1 MKKKILFVF
10 ILVSFT
16 AAAKAQF
23 DPSKA
28 QVNGNF
34 QIDAQTYQVDEGIQ
48 LNDINGKK
56 TGLNGFGN
64 VTYRYG
70 NFTAGLRYE
79 AYLPPLNG
87 FDAEHEGQ
95 GIAHRY
101 VKYSGDLLDITV
113 GNFYDQFGNG
123 LIFRSYEEWTL
134 GLDNAMDGVHIRLKP
149 YDGITL
155 KGVYG
160 TQRHYWNEYE
170 NQNRGIVR
178 GVDAEVNV
186 NLLVESLV
194 SSKTRI
200 ILGGSFVSKYEKDN
214 PFSDYKLPENVGAY
228 AGRLNL
234 RHGKWSLQS
243 EYAYKINDPNSRNN
257 YIFKNGEAFWLSANY
272 SQRGLGVIVSAKRI
286 DNFSFSSMR
295 SPSVGKA
302 PDINFLPPLAYQHA
316 YTLPAMYPYNT
327 QPNGEMGV
335 SGEVFYTI
343 PRKTTLG
350 GKYGTRLS
358 LNYSLIHGIDRQP
371 LPGDSTLSKPGT
383 DGYVSDFFKV
393 GDIKHYRD
401 FSVQIDKKVNSDLK
415 FVAGYTWLDYNVE
428 VVEEEIAQGNR
439 FYKMHTGLL
448 DVTYKLD
455 TKKAIRVELQY
466 LSMEQDSGNWAM
478 ALAEYSIS
486 PNWFFTVQDQYNFN
500 NPKSNNTYHYYTF
513 GVAYARKA
521 TRISVSYGRQ
531 REGIICVGGICRQV
545 PASSG
550 LNLTITSSF

>member
-1 MKKKILFVF
+1 MKKKLLFVF
-10 ILVSFT
+10 LLLGI
-16 AAAKAQF
+16 AIAAKAQF

-28 QVNGNF
+28 QVSGNF
-34 QIDAQTYQVDEGIQ
+34 QIDAQTYQEDAGIQ
-48 LNDINGKK
+48 INDINGK
-56 TGLNGFGN
+56 TSGLNGFGN
-64 VTYRYG
+64 IIYRYG
-70 NFTAGLRYE
+70 DFSAGVRYE

-87 FDAEHEGQ
+87 FDAEYEGQ

-134 GLDNAMDGVHIRLKP
+134 GLDNSMDGVHIRLKP
-149 YDGITL
+149 VDGVTL

-160 TQRHYWNEYE
+160 TQRYYWIDYE
-170 NQNRGIVR
+170 NKNRGIVR
-178 GVDAEVNV
+178 GIDAEVNL
-186 NLLVESLV
+186 NRIFKSLS

-200 ILGGSFVSKYEKDN
+200 TLGGSFVSKYEQDD

-257 YIFKNGEAFWLSANY
+257 FIFKNGEAFWLSANY

-295 SPSVGKA
+295 TPSVGTA
-302 PDINFLPPLAYQHA
+302 PDINFLPPLAYQHS

-327 QPNGEMGV
+327 QPNGEMGI

-343 PRKTTLG
+343 PRKTALG
-350 GKYGTRLS
+350 GKYGTKLS
-358 LNYSLIHGIDRQP
+358 LNYSLIHGIDRKP
-371 LPGDSTLSKPGT
+371 LPGQNTISEPGT
-383 DGYVSDFFKV
+383 DGYQSDFFEV
-393 GDIKHYRD
+393 GDVKHYRD
-401 FSVQIDKKVNSDLK
+401 LSVQMDKKINSDLK

-428 VVEEEIAQGNR
+428 VVEEEIAAGNR
-439 FYKMHTGLL
+439 FYEMHTGLL
-448 DVTYKLD
+448 DITYKLS
-455 TKKAIRVELQY
+455 TKKAIRMELQY
-466 LSMEQDSGNWAM
+466 LSMGQDSGNWAM

-500 NPKSNNTYHYYTF
+500 NPKSDNTYHYYTF
-513 GVAYARKA
+513 GVAYAKSA
-521 TRISVSYGRQ
+521 TRVSVSYGRQ
-531 REGIICVGGICRQV
+531 REGIICVGGVCRQV

>member
-1 MKKKILFVF
+1 MKKKLLFVF
-10 ILVSFT
+10 FLLGI
-16 AAAKAQF
+16 AIAAKAQF

-28 QVNGNF
+28 QVSGNF
-34 QIDAQTYQVDEGIQ
+34 QIDAQTYQEDAGIQ
-48 LNDINGKK
+48 INDINGK
-56 TGLNGFGN
+56 TSGLNGFGN
-64 VTYRYG
+64 IIYRYG
-70 NFTAGLRYE
+70 DFSAGVRYE

-87 FDAEHEGQ
+87 FDAEYEGQ

-134 GLDNAMDGVHIRLKP
+134 GLDNSMDGVHVRLKP
-149 YDGITL
+149 VDGVTL

-160 TQRHYWNEYE
+160 TQRYYWIDYE
-170 NQNRGIVR
+170 NKNRGIVR
-178 GVDAEVNV
+178 GIDAEVNL
-186 NLLVESLV
+186 NRIFKSLS

-200 ILGGSFVSKYEKDN
+200 TLGGSFVSKYEQDD

-257 YIFKNGEAFWLSANY
+257 FIFKNGEAFWLSANY

-295 SPSVGKA
+295 TPSVGTA
-302 PDINFLPPLAYQHA
+302 PDINFLPPLAYQHS

-327 QPNGEMGV
+327 QPNGEMGI

-343 PRKTTLG
+343 PRKTALG
-350 GKYGTRLS
+350 GKYGTKLS
-358 LNYSLIHGIDRQP
+358 LNYSLIHGIDRKP
-371 LPGDSTLSKPGT
+371 LPGQNTISEPGT
-383 DGYVSDFFKV
+383 DGYQSDFFEV
-393 GDIKHYRD
+393 GDVKHYRD
-401 FSVQIDKKVNSDLK
+401 LSVQMDKKINSDLK

-428 VVEEEIAQGNR
+428 VVEEEIAAGNR
-439 FYKMHTGLL
+439 FYEMHTGLL
-448 DVTYKLD
+448 DITYKLS
-455 TKKAIRVELQY
+455 TKEAIRMELQY

-500 NPKSNNTYHYYTF
+500 NPKSDNTYHYYTF
-513 GVAYARKA
+513 GVAYAKSA
-521 TRISVSYGRQ
+521 TRVSVSYGRQ
-531 REGIICVGGICRQV
+531 REGIICVGGVCRQV

>member
-1 MKKKILFVF
+1 MKKKLLFVF
-10 ILVSFT
+10 FLLGI
-16 AAAKAQF
+16 AIAAKAQF

-28 QVNGNF
+28 QVSGNF
-34 QIDAQTYQVDEGIQ
+34 QIDAQTYQEDAGIQ
-48 LNDINGKK
+48 INDINGK
-56 TGLNGFGN
+56 TSGLNGFGN
-64 VTYRYG
+64 IIYRYG
-70 NFTAGLRYE
+70 DFSAGVRYE

-87 FDAEHEGQ
+87 FDAEYEGQ

-134 GLDNAMDGVHIRLKP
+134 GLDNSMDGVHVRLKP
-149 YDGITL
+149 VDGVTL

-160 TQRHYWNEYE
+160 TQRYYWIDYE
-170 NQNRGIVR
+170 NKNRGIVR
-178 GVDAEVNV
+178 GIDAEVNL
-186 NLLVESLV
+186 NRIFKSLS

-200 ILGGSFVSKYEKDN
+200 TLGGSFVSKYEQDD

-257 YIFKNGEAFWLSANY
+257 FIFKNGEAFWLSANY

-295 SPSVGKA
+295 TPSVGTA
-302 PDINFLPPLAYQHA
+302 PDINFLPPLAYQHS

-327 QPNGEMGV
+327 QPNGEMGI

-343 PRKTTLG
+343 PRKTALG
-350 GKYGTRLS
+350 GKYGTKLS
-358 LNYSLIHGIDRQP
+358 LNYSLIHGIDRKP
-371 LPGDSTLSKPGT
+371 LPGQNTISEPGT
-383 DGYVSDFFKV
+383 DGYQSDFFEV
-393 GDIKHYRD
+393 GDVKHYRD
-401 FSVQIDKKVNSDLK
+401 LSVQMDKKINSDLK

-428 VVEEEIAQGNR
+428 VVEEEIAAGNR
-439 FYKMHTGLL
+439 FYEMHTGLL
-448 DVTYKLD
+448 DITYKLS
-455 TKKAIRVELQY
+455 TKKAIRMELQY

-500 NPKSNNTYHYYTF
+500 NPKSDNTYHYYTF
-513 GVAYARKA
+513 GVAYAKSA
-521 TRISVSYGRQ
+521 TRVSVSYGRQ
-531 REGIICVGGICRQV
+531 REGIICVGGVCRQV

>member
-1 MKKKILFVF
+1 MKKKLLFVF
-10 ILVSFT
+10 LLLGI
-16 AAAKAQF
+16 AIAAKAQF

-28 QVNGNF
+28 QVSGNF
-34 QIDAQTYQVDEGIQ
+34 QIDAQTYQEDAGIQ
-48 LNDINGKK
+48 INDINGK
-56 TGLNGFGN
+56 TSGLNGFGN
-64 VTYRYG
+64 IIYRYG
-70 NFTAGLRYE
+70 DFSAGVRYE

-87 FDAEHEGQ
+87 FDAEYEGQ

-134 GLDNAMDGVHIRLKP
+134 GLDNSMDGVHIRLKP
-149 YDGITL
+149 VDGVTL

-160 TQRHYWNEYE
+160 TQRYYWIDYE
-170 NQNRGIVR
+170 NKNRGIVR
-178 GVDAEVNV
+178 GIDAEVNL
-186 NLLVESLV
+186 NRIFKSLS

-200 ILGGSFVSKYEKDN
+200 TLGGSFVSKYEQDD

-257 YIFKNGEAFWLSANY
+257 FIFKNGEAFWLSANY

-295 SPSVGKA
+295 TPSVGTA
-302 PDINFLPPLAYQHA
+302 PDINFLPPLAYQHS

-327 QPNGEMGV
+327 QPNGGMGI

-343 PRKTTLG
+343 PRKTALG
-350 GKYGTRLS
+350 GKYGTKLS
-358 LNYSLIHGIDRQP
+358 LNYSLIHGIDRKP
-371 LPGDSTLSKPGT
+371 LPGQNTISEPGT
-383 DGYVSDFFKV
+383 DGYQSDFFEV
-393 GDIKHYRD
+393 GDVKHYRD
-401 FSVQIDKKVNSDLK
+401 LSVQMDKKINSDLK

-428 VVEEEIAQGNR
+428 VVEEEIAAGNR
-439 FYKMHTGLL
+439 FYEMHTGLL
-448 DVTYKLD
+448 DITYKLS
-455 TKKAIRVELQY
+455 TKKAIRMELQY
-466 LSMEQDSGNWAM
+466 LSMGQDSGNWAM

-500 NPKSNNTYHYYTF
+500 NPKSDNTYHYYTF
-513 GVAYARKA
+513 GVAYAKSA
-521 TRISVSYGRQ
+521 TRVSVSYGRQ
-531 REGIICVGGICRQV
+531 REGIICVGGVCRQV

>member
-1 MKKKILFVF
+1 MEKKLLFVF
-10 ILVSFT
+10 LLVGFALT
-16 AAAKAQF
+16 VKAQF

-34 QIDAQTYQVDEGIQ
+34 QVDAQTYQVDEGIQ
-48 LNDINGKK
+48 INDVNGKK
-56 TGLNGFGN
+56 SGLNGFGN
-64 VTYRYG
+64 ITYRHG
-70 NFTAGLRYE
+70 DFTAGFRYE

-87 FDAEHEGQ
+87 YDAEYEGQ

-134 GLDNAMDGVHIRLKP
+134 GFDNAMDGVHIRLKP
-149 YDGITL
+149 HEGITL

-170 NQNRGIVR
+170 NKNRGIVR
-178 GVDAEVNV
+178 GIDAGV
-186 NLLVESLV
+186 NLNSLVESLG

-200 ILGGSFVSKYEKDN
+200 TIGGSFVSKYEQDD

-295 SPSVGKA
+295 SPSVGTA
-302 PDINFLPPLAYQHA
+302 PDINFLPPLAYQHS

-327 QPNGEMGV
+327 QPNGEMGI

-343 PRKTTLG
+343 PRKTALG
-350 GKYGTRLS
+350 GKYGTKFTM
-358 LNYSLIHGIDRQP
+358 NYSLIHGIDRQP
-371 LPGDSTLSKPGT
+371 LPGDSTLSEPGT
-383 DGYVSDFFKV
+383 DGYISDFFTV

-401 FSVQIDKKVNSDLK
+401 LSVEIDKKLNSDLK

-428 VVEEEIAQGNR
+428 VVEEEIAAGNR

-448 DVTYKLD
+448 DITYKLSP
-455 TKKAIRVELQY
+455 KKAIRMELQY

-500 NPKSNNTYHYYTF
+500 NPQSDNTYHYYTF
-513 GVAYARKA
+513 GVAYAHKA
-521 TRISVSYGRQ
+521 TRLSVSYGRQ

-550 LNLTITSSF
+550 LNLTLTSSF